1 MPAIKENPALE
12 TSVANPANSVQPV
25 GFQAPETRENK
36 PPQNA
41 TTRSQRQNGLQPL
54 PFNDIG
60 SPGAYVACELGLLF
74 RVPADALV
82 PSGCAPVAV
91 AAKKPVYVVRI
102 SENAWLP
109 VTRARQLAA
118 GFDLP
123 VNF

>member
-1 MPAIKENPALE
+1 MPALKENPALE
-12 TSVANPANSVQPV
+12 TSVANPANSVQPI
-25 GFQAPETRENK
+25 GFKVPEPRTTT
-36 PPQNA
+36 PAQNT
-41 TTRSQRQNGLQPL
+41 TTRSLRQNGLQPL
-54 PFNDIG
+54 PFNDIY
-60 SPGAYVACELGLLF
+60 SPGAYVACDLGLLF

-82 PSGCAPVAV
+82 PSGCASVAV

-109 VTRARQLAA
+109 VTQARRLAA